1 MQQTR
6 VVTRDDVLK
15 SLPEEKKADYI
26 KKCRKSH
33 RRRRFN
39 KIRHWLFNHLFD
51 IIQSVVATAALIIAI
66 IALVE

>member
-39 KIRHWLFNHLFD
+39 KIRHWLFTNIFN
-51 IIQSVVATAALIIAI
+51 IITAVIAI
-66 IALVE
+66 AAFIKSFFY